1 MLRLILLSIA
11 LSLSWSSPVLKP
23 HPIEVII
30 ATDDQQNIHLGG
42 HDRANFALV
51 EQFQPLARAYSHS
64 SHKKIQYVY
73 KPYIPPKPAAVT
85 PAKQVLKTPIVESTT
100 AAPATSPMTVDPVL
114 KDESDKKER
123 VSEWLAWT
131 SWTPC
136 RNSERKR
143 VRGCLQRANGNC
155 EGSSVEK
162 QSCYA
167 PQWAP
172 IKFAKNPWT
181 IEREISRSDDK

>member
-1 MLRLILLSIA
+1 MLRLILVFVA
-11 LSLSWSSPVLKP
+11 LGISHSSPVLKP
-23 HPIEVII
+23 HSIEVII

-64 SHKKIQYVY
+64 GHKKIQYVY

-85 PAKQVLKTPIVESTT
+85 PAKEVLETPVVESTT
-100 AAPATSPMTVDPVL
+100 ATSPTSPMTVEAVVRDASV
-114 KDESDKKER
+114 KSEQI
-123 VSEWLAWT
+123 SEWLAWT

-143 VRGCLQRANGNC
+143 VRGCLKRAGGDC

-162 QSCYA
+162 QNCLA
-167 PQWAP
+167 PKWAP

-181 IEREISRSDDK
+181 IEQEISRSENN